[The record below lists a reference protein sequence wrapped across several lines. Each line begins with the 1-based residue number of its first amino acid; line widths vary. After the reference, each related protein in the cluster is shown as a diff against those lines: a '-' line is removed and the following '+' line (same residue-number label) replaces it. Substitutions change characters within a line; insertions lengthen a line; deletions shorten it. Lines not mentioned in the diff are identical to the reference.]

1 MEQPPRLGRPGSV
14 VSTQKRKQVVAEF
27 LIALVNDD
35 VATMRPLV
43 ADEVKW
49 WVPQSA
55 ASTFGLAR
63 PLDGWDNVPWFGGD
77 GWKGFKPGTSQVTIH
92 HLVAEDEFVSAHY
105 NRTALRANGKV
116 YDAEYNILFRF
127 RADLIVEVWE
137 VVDTAQAGASK

>member
-1 MEQPPRLGRPGSV
+1 MSIQE
-14 VSTQKRKQVVAEF
+14 RKQAVTEF

-35 VATMRPLV
+35 SIAMRPLV
-43 ADEVKW
+43 ADDVKW

-55 ASTFGLAR
+55 VLAFGLVR
-63 PLDGWDNVPWFGGD
+63 PLEGWEQVPWFGGA

-105 NRTALRANGKV
+105 NRRAVRANGNDV

-127 RADLIVEVWE
+127 RDDLIVEVWE
-137 VVDTAQAGASK
+137 VVDTAQANASR

>member
-1 MEQPPRLGRPGSV
+1 
-14 VSTQKRKQVVAEF
+14 VSNQERKQAVTEF

-35 VATMRPLV
+35 RVAMRPLV
-43 ADEVKW
+43 ADDVKW

-55 ASTFGLAR
+55 VSAFGLVR
-63 PLDGWDNVPWFGGD
+63 PLEGWEQVPWFGGV

-105 NRTALRANGKV
+105 NRRAVRANGNDV

-127 RADLIVEVWE
+127 RDDLIVEVWE
-137 VVDTAQAGASK
+137 VVDTAQANASR

>member
-1 MEQPPRLGRPGSV
+1 
-14 VSTQKRKQVVAEF
+14 VSIQERKQAVTEF

-35 VATMRPLV
+35 SIAMRPLV
-43 ADEVKW
+43 ADDVKW

-55 ASTFGLAR
+55 VLAFGLVR
-63 PLDGWDNVPWFGGD
+63 PLEGWEHVPWFGGA

-105 NRTALRANGKV
+105 NRRAVRANGNDV

-127 RADLIVEVWE
+127 RDDLIVEVWE
-137 VVDTAQAGASK
+137 VVDTAQANASR